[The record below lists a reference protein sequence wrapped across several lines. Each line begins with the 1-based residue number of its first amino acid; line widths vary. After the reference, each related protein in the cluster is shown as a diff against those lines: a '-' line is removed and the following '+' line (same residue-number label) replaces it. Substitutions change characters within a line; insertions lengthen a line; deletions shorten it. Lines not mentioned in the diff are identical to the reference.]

1 MHSTWVL
8 YIAIA
13 LLATS
18 SFDRLNVDGEERA
31 MRVVKVGSNGQIF
44 MCAHNEANVD
54 ARNRDKENSFAY
66 ISKTPSALQVTKG
79 RRVTVSEIGDM
90 RDPGFKS

>member
-13 LLATS
+13 LLAT

-44 MCAHNEANVD
+44 MCAHSEANV
-54 ARNRDKENSFAY
+54 ELFQFA
-66 ISKTPSALQVTKG
+66 IKTAIIIFL
-79 RRVTVSEIGDM
+79 
-90 RDPGFKS
+90 F